1 MAAAMNLLD
10 MRPVDSFP
18 VVLMIKSTKRLELL
32 HFSVVIVYETSSL
45 VFEFLSFVLM
55 HISTT
60 TIF

>member
-1 MAAAMNLLD
+1 MNLLD
-10 MRPVDSFP
+10 VHPVDSFP

>member
-1 MAAAMNLLD
+1 MNLLD

-18 VVLMIKSTKRLELL
+18 VVLMIQNTKRLELL

>member
-10 MRPVDSFP
+10 VHPVDSFP
-18 VVLMIKSTKRLELL
+18 VVLMIQNTKMLELL

>member
-1 MAAAMNLLD
+1 MAAAMNILD

-45 VFEFLSFVLM
+45 VFEFLSFVC
-55 HISTT
+55 
-60 TIF
+60 FFA